1 MKASFE
7 YHLKLHLIICW
18 CEGEKQI
25 NMLAGNILSIICSL
39 WNGKLREATL
49 ETHYGRNALFSSVQW
64 VGKTPQ
70 NSQVKYLTKRYT
82 SQSTGGCSQQDGSQ
96 DTWLVTAAGCLSEPR
111 SISRATGEN
120 ILSMRGAMGAGGW
133 VLGVNIWSGVFH
145 LTMCSRCGMRQGLHR
160 RCEANKKR
168 AAETKPD
175 GPRRTFKIA
184 GGGVGGQR
192 PTCWTQ
198 ATATTTTT
206 TAAKKRFGCFYIWQ
220 GESRIGRASQM
231 VRLDSQRLSPLRR
244 KPWPIALRTE
254 VRLRDGRTH
263 LLVWETVSVWISH
276 PAQPNGL
283 SPYFSVI

>member
-7 YHLKLHLIICW
+7 HHLKLHLIICR

-25 NMLAGNILSIICSL
+25 NMLAGNILCIICSL

-70 NSQVKYLTKRYT
+70 NSKVKYLTKRYT

-96 DTWLVTAAGCLSEPR
+96 DTWLVTAAGCLPEPR
-111 SISRATGEN
+111 SISRATGK
-120 ILSMRGAMGAGGW
+120 IYLAWGGAMGAGGR

-145 LTMCSRCGMRQGLHR
+145 LTICSRCGMRQGLHR

-184 GGGVGGQR
+184 GGEVGGQP

-198 ATATTTTT
+198 ATTTTTT
-206 TAAKKRFGCFYIWQ
+206 TAAKKVWLFLHLARGVEDWSRFTDGSTRLATTLSAAEKTLTNRAEDRGSPQ
-220 GESRIGRASQM
+220 GWTHASARVGNC
-231 VRLDSQRLSPLRR
+231 VRLNLPSSP
-244 KPWPIALRTE
+244 A
-254 VRLRDGRTH
+254 
-263 LLVWETVSVWISH
+263 
-276 PAQPNGL
+276 
-283 SPYFSVI
+283 